1 MKALLH
7 LTAEETQPR
16 SLETHSHCF
25 TALNYFVF
33 GTRSTN
39 QRIPRHFYHYIPCT
53 TSEMSAPKT
62 IAFFGATIGCGLAT
76 LSNALDADTRCIAL
90 CRTPSKLQGLFS
102 DDKTSRLTIV
112 EGNVHDVDA
121 VKKCLTVDGTHLVDT
136 IIFSIGS
143 RSMNY
148 KLELDD
154 PSICRRAIATVL
166 EALNQLRR
174 QGLTGRPRL
183 IALSTTG
190 ISQFGPDTPYI
201 VGLLY
206 YYLLYSPHEDKK
218 AMEQL
223 ITGSDED
230 FTIVRSSWMLD
241 GATNKAIRV
250 GVEDPKHG
258 RESDAIGYSI
268 TREDV
273 GKWIFENLV
282 QNDNGLYVRKIATIT
297 H

>member
-1 MKALLH
+1 
-7 LTAEETQPR
+7 
-16 SLETHSHCF
+16 
-25 TALNYFVF
+25 
-33 GTRSTN
+33 
-39 QRIPRHFYHYIPCT
+39 
-53 TSEMSAPKT
+53 MSSPKT

-90 CRTPSKLQGLFS
+90 CRTPSKLEGLFS
-102 DDKTSRLTIV
+102 EDKTSRLTIV

-166 EALNQLRR
+166 
-174 QGLTGRPRL
+174 

-223 ITGSDED
+223 IVGSDED

-241 GATNKAIRV
+241 GATNKAVRV
-250 GVEDPKHG
+250 GVEDPKNG

>member
-1 MKALLH
+1 M
-7 LTAEETQPR
+7 
-16 SLETHSHCF
+16 
-25 TALNYFVF
+25 
-33 GTRSTN
+33 ST
-39 QRIPRHFYHYIPCT
+39 
-53 TSEMSAPKT
+53 PKT
-62 IAFFGATIGCGLAT
+62 IAFFGATIGCGLAV
-76 LSNALDADTRCIAL
+76 LNNAVDTNTNCIAL
-90 CRTPSKLQGLFS
+90 CRTPSKLEGLFS
-102 DDKTSRLTIV
+102 DDKTSRLTII

-121 VKKCLTVDGTHLVDT
+121 VKKCLTVDGVHLVDT

-143 RSMNY
+143 RAMNY
-148 KLELDD
+148 KLQLDD
-154 PSICRRAIATVL
+154 PTICRKAIATVL
-166 EALNQLRR
+166 EALDQLRR

-183 IALSTTG
+183 IAISTTG

-218 AMEQL
+218 AMEQH
-223 ITGSDED
+223 IVDSDED

-241 GATNKAIRV
+241 GTTNKAVRV
-250 GVEDPKHG
+250 GVEDPKNG

-282 QNDNGLYVRKIATIT
+282 QNDDSQYIKKIATIT